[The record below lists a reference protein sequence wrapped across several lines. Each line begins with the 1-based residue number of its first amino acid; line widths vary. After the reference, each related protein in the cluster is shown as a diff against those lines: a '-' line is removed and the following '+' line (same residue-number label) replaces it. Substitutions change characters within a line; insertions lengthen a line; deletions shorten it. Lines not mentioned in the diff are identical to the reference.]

1 MSTPISDVLIIG
13 GGVAGLTLAL
23 EIADQL
29 SVTLI
34 RPAQDDQGASRWAQ
48 GGIAA
53 VLSPDDNIEAHINDT
68 LIAGDGLCD
77 IEAVRFTVTHGPAA
91 IQWLIDNGVPFT
103 PETDPAARYPYHL
116 TREGGHNARRII
128 HADDATGRAL
138 VDTLLNKVAQH
149 PNITQHNDLMVVG
162 LLQDDQGACRGAYGS
177 DANQQ
182 WHSLSARYTV
192 LATGGASGLYRH
204 TTTPA
209 PSSGEGM
216 MMAAELGA
224 RLMNLEFQQFHPTC
238 LFDPE
243 GPAFLISEAVRGEG
257 GHLLNEAGQRFM
269 LALDKRAEL
278 APRDV
283 VARAIDAEIQRGT
296 QGHVWLDIR
305 HLGEQAISHHFPT
318 ILAHC
323 ASRGIDI
330 TQQPIPVVPAAHY
343 SCGGVATDLEGAT
356 DVANLYAIG
365 ETACTGLHGANRMAS
380 NSLLECLVFARSCA
394 QTLLMQAPLSQALEQ
409 GSRPTGSDELLPPI
423 PPAAFALPT
432 KELND
437 IRQRMRAIMS
447 QHVSIVRSG
456 AGLSSAQAQ
465 LKALLNILEKNGL
478 EKNSL
483 EKNSLEKS
491 SLEEKVGVLSNPE
504 GKRLYQALQLAIL
517 TVMAAQ
523 RRHESRG
530 LHYSTDWPQQQPSAV
545 ASTLLIDDLA
555 K

>member
-1 MSTPISDVLIIG
+1 MTTPTTDALIIG

-23 EIADQL
+23 EIADHM
-29 SVTLI
+29 SVTLV

-53 VLSPDDNIEAHINDT
+53 VLSPDDDLEAHINDT

-77 IEAVRFTVTHGPAA
+77 VEAVRFTVTHGPSA

-103 PETDPAARYPYHL
+103 PETDPSARYPYHL

-128 HADDATGRAL
+128 HADDATGRAV
-138 VDTLLNKVAQH
+138 VDTLLNRVAQH
-149 PNITQHNDLMVVG
+149 PNITQRNDLTVIG
-162 LLQDDQGACRGAYGS
+162 LLQDNQGTCCGAYSS
-177 DANQQ
+177 DTNHH
-182 WHSLSARYTV
+182 WHSLTARYTV

-224 RLMNLEFQQFHPTC
+224 QLMNLEFQQFHPTC

-257 GHLLNEAGQRFM
+257 GHLLNESGQRFM
-269 LALDKRAEL
+269 LALDQRAEL
-278 APRDV
+278 APRDI

-296 QGHVWLDIR
+296 LGHVWLDIQ
-305 HLGEQAISHHFPT
+305 HLGETAIRHHFPT

-323 ASRGIDI
+323 TARGIDI
-330 TQQPIPVVPAAHY
+330 TQQAIPVVPAAHY
-343 SCGGVATDLEGAT
+343 SCGGVATNLQGAT

-394 QTLLMQAPLSQALEQ
+394 QALLMDVHNPS
-409 GSRPTGSDELLPPI
+409 GHTPCDEVQ
-423 PPAAFALPT
+423 PPAQTESADVPTAL
-432 KELND
+432 LND
-437 IRQRMRAIMS
+437 IRQRMRATMS
-447 QHVSIVRSG
+447 QHVSIVRST
-456 AGLSSAQAQ
+456 ASLNAALEQ
-465 LKALLNILEKNGL
+465 LKVLLNTLGETEGAM
-478 EKNSL
+478 
-483 EKNSLEKS
+483 
-491 SLEEKVGVLSNPE
+491 SNPE
-504 GKRLYQALQLAIL
+504 GNRLHQALQLAQL
-517 TVMAAQ
+517 TVLAAQ
-523 RRHESRG
+523 GRHESRG
-530 LHYSTDWPQQQPSAV
+530 LHFTNDWPQQQPIAT
-545 ASTLLIDDLA
+545 ASTVSLKDLQDRE
-555 K
+555 